1 MALGSGPEVLV
12 LRPSKTLWLGIA
24 KGGILLAAG
33 ASWVLTTGFT
43 SGAAWEL
50 WAPIAGLCVSAGVI
64 TSVLALVILTGEL
77 RLGRDGFTCMSR
89 VYTVSYL
96 WSDVDSPFSVV
107 HIAGIAMVG
116 MNIRDDRLGGSLMT
130 TLAKRS
136 KRQLGASGALLP
148 QAYGLSANDLEAV
161 MNRWRQ
167 RALARARIS
176 ESS

>member
-1 MALGSGPEVLV
+1 
-12 LRPSKTLWLGIA
+12 
-24 KGGILLAAG
+24 
-33 ASWVLTTGFT
+33 
-43 SGAAWEL
+43 
-50 WAPIAGLCVSAGVI
+50 
-64 TSVLALVILTGEL
+64 
-77 RLGRDGFTCMSR
+77 
-89 VYTVSYL
+89 
-96 WSDVDSPFSVV
+96 
-107 HIAGIAMVG
+107 MVG